1 MATYELK
8 SEDIFITTL
17 VDKWMTQRE
26 QVETIDEEMNLDSLG
41 KTKLLNAAYVSVN
54 TDVKIGDEVVSIKG
68 PKEKPVN
75 ELAVTIRQY
84 LEDNGT
90 DDETFVGLHTTIDR
104 LLSEYKSRVDK
115 YVDDHKKEVPDS
127 DKPSEAQ
134 LAEMRETRKKLVD
147 SMNGIRSLL
156 EGTDA
161 NWWKDEGDA
170 LLVNADGARDKYENL
185 RGAFGTR
192 APMGERLGAAFTYS
206 VRDTDG
212 QTTTSLTGKN
222 LTDLKNFIKM
232 ESVAEMKKLIEEKNP
247 GFIWKTPPDE
257 FSFTFGK
264 FEVHAVKNQDDSP
277 EEDEPIP
284 EGSEGPDI
292 IMDTDDEENNEDAGE
307 VFDDDDE

>member
-1 MATYELK
+1 VATYELK
-8 SEDIFITTL
+8 SDDIFITTL
-17 VDKWMTQRE
+17 VDKWMTQKD
-26 QVETIDEEMNLDSLG
+26 QVEQIDEDMNLDSLG

-54 TDVKIGDEVVSIKG
+54 TDVKVGDDVVSIKG
-68 PKEKPVN
+68 PKDKPVN
-75 ELAVTIRQY
+75 ELAVTVRQY
-84 LEDNGT
+84 LEDHGT

-115 YVDDHKKEVPDS
+115 YVEDNKKEV
-127 DKPSEAQ
+127 SEADKLTEAQ
-134 LAEMRETRKKLVD
+134 IAEKRDARKKLVD

-161 NWWKDEGDA
+161 NWWKDEGEA

-206 VRDTDG
+206 VRDTEG
-212 QTTTSLTGKN
+212 QTTTALTGKN
-222 LTDLKNFIKM
+222 LTDLKNFIKAD
-232 ESVAEMKKLIEEKNP
+232 SVAELKKLIEEKNP

-264 FEVHAVKNQDDSP
+264 FEVHATKNQDDSP

-284 EGSEGPDI
+284 EMGDGPDI
-292 IMDTDDEENNEDAGE
+292 IMDVDDDEENTGE